1 MRHSSFS
8 SKVLH
13 NRPHYN
19 SDCSPVPRDLRMLK
33 YFHFSANSVSHILEH
48 PRCELGQSRSER
60 YSSHLAF
67 CPVIPSFSSA
77 LPVSTPLT
85 YFFHNRQDSK
95 AYIRQYRFPAQFAYD
110 SIPFLAGKVVFSYKV
125 FQHNSNSV
133 HIYQI
138 QFLCHTITSQ
148 GHCSITFRVV
158 KDKLNLNHS
167 RRHITRIFPRCP
179 ILVVVNIT
187 ASSLLKLH
195 IQEFLQPDN
204 SHIFAIRKKVIYR
217 SAGPFQ
223 LSGWRRYLF

>member
-1 MRHSSFS
+1 MSNTPHVFQPQ
-8 SKVLH
+8 H
-13 NRPHYN
+13 NLRKPH
-19 SDCSPVPRDLRMLK
+19 PWL
-33 YFHFSANSVSHILEH
+33 SV
-48 PRCELGQSRSER
+48 
-60 YSSHLAF
+60 
-67 CPVIPSFSSA
+67 
-77 LPVSTPLT
+77 
-85 YFFHNRQDSK
+85 
-95 AYIRQYRFPAQFAYD
+95 
-110 SIPFLAGKVVFSYKV
+110 KVVFSYKV

-167 RRHITRIFPRCP
+167 RRHITRIFPRRP
-179 ILVVVNIT
+179 ILVVANIT

-217 SAGPFQ
+217 SAGSFQ
-223 LSGWRRYLF
+223 LSGWRRYLFWMKHIHHFSQACSCHIEIKNHWYDIRFILVDFKCPVADQLKTIWYSHALFLLKAKIPMCYPIQEIKHRNIDYFIFSRAVILHSLQVKFVCSPC